1 MNQIIQSLLFLN
13 GVEREEVCEPNSNA
27 LSWKKAKE
35 WLTEK
40 LPELMT
46 KYEIFGEKKGEFKK
60 YQTINFC
67 EKITSQFTQEEVDTY
82 NPGLGKLFKWNKM
95 AIEGRKT
102 DITRR
107 LALQKKAK
115 EDREMK
121 QSQFEE
127 RKKNRE
133 AFLEESRTK
142 FKEDN
147 ADQIEAYN
155 KYIADKQAKEAQEYG
170 EEQASENEDEA
181 EQEEPPTLPEFD
193 EAEAGEKFDE
203 ENPEVE
209 IPDEI
214 IDDINNDWVLDEAE
228 TEALIAKYF
237 ADKSGD

>member
-1 MNQIIQSLLFLN
+1 
-13 GVEREEVCEPNSNA
+13 
-27 LSWKKAKE
+27 
-35 WLTEK
+35 
-40 LPELMT
+40 
-46 KYEIFGEKKGEFKK
+46 
-60 YQTINFC
+60 
-67 EKITSQFTQEEVDTY
+67 
-82 NPGLGKLFKWNKM
+82 M

-133 AFLEESRTK
+133 ANLEESRAK

-147 ADQIEAYN
+147 ADQIDAYN
-155 KYIADKQAKEAQEYG
+155 KYITDKQAKEAQEYG
-170 EEQASENEDEA
+170 EEQASENEDDA

-209 IPDEI
+209 IPDQI